1 MCEGIAGNLRE
12 DRSRTARAL
21 QEICR
26 GMQGN
31 CKGTAKSLRGP
42 CLQGM
47 FTALQL
53 AGTLQLGACRGAAG
67 QLHGN
72 CKGTCRV
79 SARDP
84 QGLC

>member
-53 AGTLQLGACRGAAG
+53 AGKLQLGARRDAAG
-67 QLHGN
+67 QPQGN
-72 CKGTCRV
+72 PKGTCRE